1 MNDSIKPLRVLLSE
15 GSSTSAREA
24 ITILGL
30 SGHRVGGMR
39 RDLMREGWRLL
50 RGSALYAASREELTP
65 VQSDWLSAVPLAL
78 TAALLL
84 AAPSLVNVLARS
96 GFGAH
101 LLDIDSVR
109 RIESTEFG

>member
-1 MNDSIKPLRVLLSE
+1 
-15 GSSTSAREA
+15 
-24 ITILGL
+24 
-30 SGHRVGGMR
+30 
-39 RDLMREGWRLL
+39 MREGWRLL

-65 VQSDWLSAVPLAL
+65 VKSDWLSAVPLAL
-78 TAALLL
+78 TAGLLL
-84 AAPSLVNVLARS
+84 ATPRSADVLARG